1 MHLEVLAF
9 NAAAWIDALYVI
21 KCGGW
26 QGPIH
31 ALLCLFSGMSKVSV
45 EAESRKAPGQD
56 MQMGSSMEA
65 ENTED
70 FRRESKEDAHS
81 FDCTDYVLNND
92 EVPHDDRAENDSDV
106 QNDNNNAEDSDG
118 AQNDNVQSD
127 NEIKQNSVNAEHDDD
142 DPNTS
147 GNAHSDNAG
156 AKKENCHTVTTD
168 NDTPKKNEDS
178 HTHTK
183 VTYLSSMQTTALGI
197 IHSSTL
203 VHVAICHKNMDS
215 VTP

>member
-1 MHLEVLAF
+1 
-9 NAAAWIDALYVI
+9 
-21 KCGGW
+21 
-26 QGPIH
+26 
-31 ALLCLFSGMSKVSV
+31 MSEVSV
-45 EAESRKAPGQD
+45 EAESPAQD
-56 MQMGSSMEA
+56 LQMDSSKEA
-65 ENTED
+65 QNTED
-70 FRRESKEDAHS
+70 FQSESEEDAHS
-81 FDCTDYVLNND
+81 FDSTEYVLNND

-168 NDTPKKNEDS
+168 NDTPKEQKKNEA
-178 HTHTK
+178 THTK
-183 VTYLSSMQTTALGI
+183 VTFIFNAENSSGN
-197 IHSSTL
+197 HSFQHSGS
-203 VHVAICHKNMDS
+203 CCYMSQKRG
-215 VTP
+215 

>member
-1 MHLEVLAF
+1 VFAC

-31 ALLCLFSGMSKVSV
+31 ALLCLFSGMSEVSV
-45 EAESRKAPGQD
+45 ESESRKAPAQD
-56 MQMGSSMEA
+56 MQMGSSLEA

-70 FRRESKEDAHS
+70 IRRESKEDAHS

-106 QNDNNNAEDSDG
+106 QNDNI
-118 AQNDNVQSD
+118 QS
-127 NEIKQNSVNAEHDDD
+127 NKITQTSVNAEHDDD
-142 DPNTS
+142 VPNTS

-156 AKKENCHTVTTD
+156 AKRENCHTVTTD
-168 NDTPKKNEDS
+168 NDTPKEQKKNEDA
-178 HTHTK
+178 HTK
-183 VTYLSSMQTTALGI
+183 VTFIFNAENSSRN
-197 IHSSTL
+197 H
-203 VHVAICHKNMDS
+203 
-215 VTP
+215 